1 MEDEEGRV
9 CDEEQ
14 KEKDEIAILL
24 KIPKPLE
31 TQPERGRFG

>member
-1 MEDEEGRV
+1 MEDEEGGA

-14 KEKDEIAILL
+14 KEKDEAAMFL

-31 TQPERGRFG
+31 TQPERERFD